1 VNSTLKDDIAALAV
15 DNTSIIIAV
24 AHSDGHDILGPT
36 RSSSSPSSKPKN
48 NKKPIDD
55 ENSKDVVCA
64 AKAGDLFGE
73 DDVGD
78 CKPSKDRLGVLVRGL
93 MKKGYC

>member
-1 VNSTLKDDIAALAV
+1 MNSTLKDDIAALAV
-15 DNTSIIIAV
+15 DDTSIIVAV

-48 NKKPIDD
+48 DEKPIDD
-55 ENSKDVVCA
+55 EDSEDVVCA

-73 DDVGD
+73 GDVGN
-78 CKPSKDRLGVLVRGL
+78 CKPSEDRLDVLVRG
-93 MKKGYC
+93 

>member
-1 VNSTLKDDIAALAV
+1 MNGTLKDDIATLAV

-24 AHSDGHDILGPT
+24 AHSNGNDILGPT
-36 RSSSSPSSKPKN
+36 RSSSSPSSEPKN
-48 NKKPIDD
+48 NEKSIND
-55 ENSKDVVCA
+55 EDSEDMVCA

-78 CKPSKDRLGVLVRGL
+78 CKPSKDRLGVLVES
-93 MKKGYC
+93 